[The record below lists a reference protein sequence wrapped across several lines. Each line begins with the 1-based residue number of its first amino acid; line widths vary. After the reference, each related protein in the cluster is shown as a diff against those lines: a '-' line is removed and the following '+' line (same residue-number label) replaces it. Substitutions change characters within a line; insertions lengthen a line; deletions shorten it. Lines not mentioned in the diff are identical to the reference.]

1 MKNRIKVLQP
11 PDSMFLTAA
20 EGWLGLGDV
29 NAASAELDNLTPE
42 LRVHPAVLEVR
53 WQIYAKAKRWDACI
67 EIARTLTEL
76 VPTDVNNWVH
86 LVYSTRQAKDG
97 GLKPAVVILT
107 GTVEKFPKNPLICY
121 YLACYTAQQRDLLV
135 SKQWWDKA
143 MDIAIANGWQQKLR
157 LMAINDPEL
166 EPLLRGIFKD

>member
-1 MKNRIKVLQP
+1 MAKRIKPLRP
-11 PDSMFLTAA
+11 PDSMYLTAA

-29 NAASAELDNLTPE
+29 NAASAELDNITPE

-76 VPTDVNNWVH
+76 VPTDVNNWAH
-86 LVYSTRQAKDG
+86 LAYSTRQAKDG

-107 GTVEKFPKNPLICY
+107 GAVDSFPKNPLICY
-121 YLACYTAQQRDLLV
+121 YLACYTAQQKKLV
-135 SKQWWDKA
+135 ISKTWWDKA
-143 MDIAIANGWQQKLR
+143 MDIAVENKWQTKLR
-157 LMAINDPEL
+157 LMATDDPEL
-166 EPLLRGIFKD
+166 EPLIKGIWKE